1 MIDLEYL
8 LWLQSLREA
17 WGLGVE
23 KAFAAL
29 SDFAVHPAIMIVPC
43 VFFWC
48 VNKRLGFFVLSANAA
63 CNTINQFIKTTV
75 CCYRPWIR
83 DSRIVCSPLAIEG
96 AGGYSFPSGHT
107 ITAGTTAGAFA
118 WAARKEHK
126 AIAILLVVYVLL
138 VMFSRNFLGCHTPQD
153 VLVGAAEAFLVV
165 AFFQRGIDW
174 AEEKDRRDLFVLL
187 GTIAL
192 MVLFAAYTVLKPYPI
207 DYDEAGKILADP
219 LKMQRGNFTAI
230 AQWLVVVLAWFID
243 RRFIR
248 FSTDD
253 LQMRTRMLRAVIGI
267 ALCAVTVFV
276 LKPFFRANIANWN
289 IERFT
294 ETFVMYAVALIGV
307 PALFKLP
314 FLRK

>member
-17 WGLGVE
+17 WEPVVE
-23 KAFAAL
+23 KAFAVL
-29 SDFAVHPAIMIVPC
+29 SDFAVHPVVIFVPC
-43 VFFWC
+43 VFYWC
-48 VNKRLGFFVLSANAA
+48 VNKRLGFFVLSVNAA
-63 CNTINQFIKTTV
+63 SNITNQFIKTTV

-107 ITAGTTAGAFA
+107 IMAGTSAGAFA
-118 WAARKEHK
+118 WVARKEHK
-126 AIAILLVVYVLL
+126 ALAILLVVYTLL

-153 VLVGAAEAFLVV
+153 VLVGAAEAFLLV

-174 AEEKDRRDLFVLL
+174 AEEKEGRDLYVLF

-192 MVLFAAYTVLKPYPI
+192 MAAFSVYTVLKPYPV

-230 AQWLVVVLAWFID
+230 AQWLAVALAWFID
-243 RRFIR
+243 RRFVR

-253 LQMRTRMLRAVIGI
+253 VHMRTRVLRVVIGI
-267 ALCAVTVFV
+267 VLCVVPVFV

-314 FLRK
+314 FLHK